1 MSALEDWMRGLPA
14 QKQVTGYV
22 LARSVVASV
31 ADAAGDPGDEGLL
44 DPHDMVD
51 FAEALLGDAKA
62 VRADVEQEG
71 AA

>member
-1 MSALEDWMRGLPA
+1 MRWRTGWGGLPA

-31 ADAAGDPGDEGLL
+31 ADAAGDPGDEELL

-62 VRADVEQEG
+62 VRADVGQEG